1 MSKEISVKV
10 FEEVDS
16 LSSFF
21 GTIIMDKIRKKNDNE
36 YVSIALSGG
45 STPKLIFRFLSE
57 NFKEKINWS
66 RILVFWGDER
76 CVPPNDE
83 ESNYKMARDYL
94 LKHVGI
100 PNENIFRIFGESNPI
115 DEAKRYSEIVKSK
128 LPSQDGIPVFDIVF
142 LGLGEDG
149 HTASIFP
156 DNLKLLNTDKLFEVT
171 SHPET
176 NQNRITAC
184 GTIINFAKTIV
195 FIATGKTKAEVI
207 SNIIIKNGNWEKYPA
222 SYVSP
227 KNGNLI
233 WLLDNNAASVYMET
247 LD

>member
-1 MSKEISVKV
+1 MSKETSVKV
-10 FEEVDS
+10 FEEVDN

-36 YVSIALSGG
+36 YLSIALSGG
-45 STPKLIFRFLSE
+45 STPKLIFRFLTE

-76 CVPPNDE
+76 CVPPDDK
-83 ESNYKMARDYL
+83 ESNYKMACDYL
-94 LKHVGI
+94 LNHVGI
-100 PNENIFRIFGESNPI
+100 PPDNIFRVFGESNPN
-115 DEAKRYSEIVKSK
+115 DEAKRYSQIVKSK
-128 LPSQDGIPVFDIVF
+128 LPSNNGIPVFDIVL
-142 LGLGEDG
+142 LGLGDDG

-156 DNLKLLNTDKLFEVT
+156 DNLSLFNTEKFFEVA
-171 SHPET
+171 SHPQT

-195 FIATGKTKAEVI
+195 FIATGTAKAEVI
-207 SNIIIKNGNWEKYPA
+207 STILNKQGNWKKYPA

-227 KNGNLI
+227 KNGDLI
-233 WLLDNNAASVYMET
+233 WLLDKNAASVYIDTSE
-247 LD
+247 

>member
-10 FEEVDS
+10 FEEIDS

-21 GTIIMDKIRKKNDNE
+21 GNIIMDKIRKKNDNE
-36 YVSIALSGG
+36 YLSIALSGG
-45 STPKLIFRFLSE
+45 STPKLIFRFLTE

-76 CVPPNDE
+76 CVPPDDE
-83 ESNYKMARDYL
+83 ESNYKMASDYL
-94 LKHVGI
+94 LSHVGI
-100 PNENIFRIFGESNPI
+100 PTENIFRVFGESNPN

-128 LPSQDGIPVFDIVF
+128 LPSNNGIPVFDIVL

-156 DNLKLLNTDKLFEVT
+156 DNLKLFNTKKFFKVA
-171 SHPET
+171 SHPQT

-195 FIATGKTKAEVI
+195 FIATGTVKAEVI
-207 SNIIIKNGNWEKYPA
+207 SAILNKNGNWEIYPA

-227 KNGNLI
+227 KNGDLI
-233 WLLDNNAASVYMET
+233 WLLDNNAASVYLGT
-247 LD
+247 SD